1 MTNKSDATV
10 GGRYHRLDLKADPSG
25 EARIDPDETGQI
37 GFIHSFET
45 AGTLDGPGIRFVV
58 FITGCPLRCQ
68 YCQNPDTWHVRNGSP
83 MSVDQV
89 MREIEKYAGFL
100 IKAGGGITFSGGEP
114 LVQIKFLANLLRK
127 CKQRGLHTAVDT
139 SGVLGERMTDAMLAD
154 TDLVLLDIKAFDP
167 DTYRQ
172 ITGGKVA
179 ATQGFAKRLSSM
191 AKPTW
196 IRFVL
201 VPQLTDDFEDIEHL
215 ADFVADLQGVERV
228 EVLPFHKMG
237 EHKWEAL
244 NLDYQLKETEPPSEE
259 LIARIHDQ
267 FRKRQLTVF

>member
-1 MTNKSDATV
+1 MTNKSDDTV
-10 GGRYHRLDLKADPSG
+10 GGRYHGLDLKADPSG

-58 FITGCPLRCQ
+58 FLTGCPLRCQ
-68 YCQNPDTWHVRNGSP
+68 YCQNPDTWYVRNGSP
-83 MSVDQV
+83 MTVDQV
-89 MREIEKYAGFL
+89 MGEIGKYADFL
-100 IKAGGGITFSGGEP
+100 IKAGGGVTFSGGEP
-114 LVQIKFLANLLRK
+114 LVQIKFLANLLRR

-154 TDLVLLDIKAFDP
+154 TDLVLLDLKAFDP
-167 DTYRQ
+167 DIYRKV
-172 ITGGKVA
+172 TGGKVA
-179 ATQGFAKRLSSM
+179 STQGFAKRLSTM

-201 VPQLTDDFEDIEHL
+201 VPQLTDEYEDIEHL
-215 ADFVADLQGVERV
+215 ADFVAALKSVERV

>member
-1 MTNKSDATV
+1 MANKSDDTV
-10 GGRYHRLDLKADPSG
+10 GGRYHRLDLKADPNG
-25 EARIDPDETGQI
+25 EARIDPDETGQS

-58 FITGCPLRCQ
+58 FMTGCPLRCQ

-89 MREIEKYAGFL
+89 MREIEKYADFL
-100 IKAGGGITFSGGEP
+100 IKGGGGVTFSGGEP
-114 LVQIKFLANLLRK
+114 LVQIKFLANLLQR

-139 SGVLGERMTDAMLAD
+139 SGVLGERVTDAMLVD

-167 DTYRQ
+167 GIYRKV
-172 ITGGKVA
+172 TAGKA
-179 ATQGFAKRLSSM
+179 ASTQAFAKRLSTL

-201 VPQLTDDFEDIEHL
+201 VPQLTDDYEDIEHL
-215 ADFVADLQGVERV
+215 ADFVAALQSVERV

-244 NLDYQLKETEPPSEE
+244 YLDYQLKETAPPSDE
-259 LIARIHDQ
+259 LIARVQDQ
-267 FRKRQLTVF
+267 FRKRDLTVL

>member
-1 MTNKSDATV
+1 MTNKIDDTV
-10 GGRYHRLDLKADPSG
+10 GGRYHGLDLKADPSG

-58 FITGCPLRCQ
+58 FLTGCPLRCQ

-114 LVQIKFLANLLRK
+114 LVQIKFLANLLRR

-154 TDLVLLDIKAFDP
+154 TDLVLLDIKAINP
-167 DTYRQ
+167 DIYR
-172 ITGGKVA
+172 KVTRGNVA
-179 ATQGFAKRLSSM
+179 LTRGFAKRLSAM
-191 AKPTW
+191 AKPIW

-201 VPQLTDDFEDIEHL
+201 VPQLTDDYDDIEKL
-215 ADFVADLQGVERV
+215 ADFVADLQSVERV

-244 NLDYQLKETEPPSEE
+244 NLDYQLKETEPPSEK
-259 LIARIHDQ
+259 LIARVHDQ

>member
-1 MTNKSDATV
+1 MTNKSDDTV

-25 EARIDPDETGQI
+25 EACNDPDETGHT

-58 FITGCPLRCQ
+58 FMTGCPLRCQ

-167 DTYRQ
+167 DIYRQ

-179 ATQGFAKRLSSM
+179 ATQEFAKRLSSM

-267 FRKRQLTVF
+267 FRKRQLTVL

>member
-1 MTNKSDATV
+1 MTNKSDDTV
-10 GGRYHRLDLKADPSG
+10 GGRYHRLDLKADPSS
-25 EARIDPDETGQI
+25 EARIDPDETGQT

-58 FITGCPLRCQ
+58 FLTGCPLRCQ

-83 MSVDQV
+83 MTVDQV
-89 MREIEKYAGFL
+89 MGEIGKYVDFL
-100 IKAGGGITFSGGEP
+100 IKAGGGVTFSGGEP
-114 LVQIKFLANLLRK
+114 LVQIRFLANLLRR

-139 SGVLGERMTDAMLAD
+139 SGVLGERMTGAILAD

-167 DTYRQ
+167 DIYRKL
-172 ITGGKVA
+172 TGGKVA
-179 ATQGFAKRLSSM
+179 STQEFAKRLSTM
-191 AKPTW
+191 AKSTW

-201 VPQLTDDFEDIEHL
+201 VPQLTDDYEDIEHL
-215 ADFVADLQGVERV
+215 ADFVAALQCVERV

-244 NLDYQLKETEPPSEE
+244 NLEYQLKEIESPSEE
-259 LIARIHDQ
+259 LIARIQDQ
-267 FRKRQLTVF
+267 FRRRNLTVY

>member
-1 MTNKSDATV
+1 MTNKSDDPV
-10 GGRYHRLDLKADPSG
+10 GGRYHRLDLKADLSA
-25 EARIDPDETGQI
+25 EARIDPDETGQT

-89 MREIEKYAGFL
+89 MREIEKYADFL
-100 IKAGGGITFSGGEP
+100 IKGSGGVTFSGGEP
-114 LVQIKFLANLLRK
+114 LVQIKFLANLLRR

-139 SGVLGERMTDAMLAD
+139 SGVLGERVTDAMLVD

-167 DTYRQ
+167 DIYRNV
-172 ITGGKVA
+172 TAGKVA
-179 ATQGFAKRLSSM
+179 STQAFAKRLSSI

-201 VPQLTDDFEDIEHL
+201 VPQLTDDYEDIEHL
-215 ADFVADLQGVERV
+215 ADFVAALQSVERV

-244 NLDYQLKETEPPSEE
+244 DLDYQLKETEPPSEE
-259 LIARIHDQ
+259 LIARVQDQ
-267 FRKRQLTVF
+267 FRKRDLTVL

>member
-1 MTNKSDATV
+1 MTNKSDDTV

-25 EARIDPDETGQI
+25 EACNDPDETGHT

-58 FITGCPLRCQ
+58 FMTGCPLRCQ

-167 DTYRQ
+167 DIYRQ

>member
-1 MTNKSDATV
+1 MTNKSDDTV
-10 GGRYHRLDLKADPSG
+10 GGRYHRLDLKTDSSDDAG
-25 EARIDPDETGQI
+25 IDPDETGQT
-37 GFIHSFET
+37 GCIHSFET
-45 AGTLDGPGIRFVV
+45 AGTLDGPGIRFVI
-58 FITGCPLRCQ
+58 FITGCPLRCL
-68 YCQNPDTWHVRNGSP
+68 YCHNPDTWHVRNGFP

-89 MREIEKYAGFL
+89 MSEIEKYAGFL
-100 IKAGGGITFSGGEP
+100 IKAGGGVTFSGGEP
-114 LVQIKFLANLLRK
+114 LVQIQFLANLLRR

-167 DTYRQ
+167 DIYRK

-201 VPQLTDDFEDIEHL
+201 VPQLTDDYDDIEKL
-215 ADFVADLQGVERV
+215 ADFVADLQSVERV

-244 NLDYQLKETEPPSEE
+244 NLDYQLKETEPPSEK
-259 LIARIHDQ
+259 LIARVHDQ

>member
-58 FITGCPLRCQ
+58 FMTGCPLRCQ

-167 DTYRQ
+167 DIYRQ

-179 ATQGFAKRLSSM
+179 ATQEFAKRLSSM

>member
-1 MTNKSDATV
+1 MT
-10 GGRYHRLDLKADPSG
+10 
-25 EARIDPDETGQI
+25 
-37 GFIHSFET
+37 
-45 AGTLDGPGIRFVV
+45 
-58 FITGCPLRCQ
+58 
-68 YCQNPDTWHVRNGSP
+68 
-83 MSVDQV
+83 VDQV
-89 MREIEKYAGFL
+89 MGEIGKYADFL
-100 IKAGGGITFSGGEP
+100 IKAGGGVTFSGGEP
-114 LVQIKFLANLLRK
+114 LVQIKFLANLLRR

-154 TDLVLLDIKAFDP
+154 TDLVLLDLKAFDP
-167 DTYRQ
+167 DIYRKV
-172 ITGGKVA
+172 TGGKVA
-179 ATQGFAKRLSSM
+179 STQGFAKRLSTM

-201 VPQLTDDFEDIEHL
+201 VPQLTDEYEDIEHL
-215 ADFVADLQGVERV
+215 ADFVAALKSVERV

>member
-167 DTYRQ
+167 DIYRQ

>member
-1 MTNKSDATV
+1 MTNKSDDTV
-10 GGRYHRLDLKADPSG
+10 GGRYHRLDLKANPSG
-25 EARIDPDETGQI
+25 EARIDPDETGQN

-58 FITGCPLRCQ
+58 FLTGCPLRCR
-68 YCQNPDTWHVRNGSP
+68 YCHNPDTWHVRNGSP
-83 MSVDQV
+83 MPVDQV
-89 MREIEKYAGFL
+89 MREIEKYADFL
-100 IKAGGGITFSGGEP
+100 IKAGGGVTFSGGEP
-114 LVQIKFLANLLRK
+114 LVQIQFLANLLRR

-167 DTYRQ
+167 DIYRQ
-172 ITGGKVA
+172 VTGGKVA
-179 ATQGFAKRLSSM
+179 STQGFAKRLSTL

-201 VPQLTDDFEDIEHL
+201 VPQLTDNYEDIEHL
-215 ADFVADLQGVERV
+215 ADFVATLQSVERV
-228 EVLPFHKMG
+228 EVLAFHKMG

-244 NLDYQLKETEPPSEE
+244 NLEYQLKESESPSEE
-259 LIARIHDQ
+259 LIARVQDQ
-267 FRKRQLTVF
+267 FRQRNLTVF

>member
-1 MTNKSDATV
+1 MANKSDDTV

-25 EARIDPDETGQI
+25 EACNDPDETGHT

-58 FITGCPLRCQ
+58 FMTGCPLRCQ
-68 YCQNPDTWHVRNGSP
+68 YCQNPDTWDVRNGSP

-89 MREIEKYAGFL
+89 MGEIEKYAGFL

-154 TDLVLLDIKAFDP
+154 TDLVLLDLKAFDP
-167 DTYRQ
+167 DIYRKV
-172 ITGGKVA
+172 TGGKVA
-179 ATQGFAKRLSSM
+179 STQGFAKRLSTM

-201 VPQLTDDFEDIEHL
+201 VPQLTDEYEDIEHL
-215 ADFVADLQGVERV
+215 ADFVAALKSVERV

>member
-1 MTNKSDATV
+1 MTNKSDDTV

-25 EARIDPDETGQI
+25 EACNDPDETGHT

-58 FITGCPLRCQ
+58 FMTGCPLRCQ

-167 DTYRQ
+167 DIYRQ

-267 FRKRQLTVF
+267 FRKRQLTVL

>member
-25 EARIDPDETGQI
+25 EACNDPDETGHT

-58 FITGCPLRCQ
+58 FMTGCPLRCQ

-167 DTYRQ
+167 DIYRQ

-179 ATQGFAKRLSSM
+179 ATQEFAKRLSSM

-267 FRKRQLTVF
+267 FRKRQLTVL

>member
-1 MTNKSDATV
+1 MTNKSDDTV
-10 GGRYHRLDLKADPSG
+10 GGRYHRLDLKTDSSDDAG
-25 EARIDPDETGQI
+25 IDPDETGQT
-37 GFIHSFET
+37 GCIHSFET
-45 AGTLDGPGIRFVV
+45 AGTLDGPGIRFVI
-58 FITGCPLRCQ
+58 FITGCPLRCL
-68 YCQNPDTWHVRNGSP
+68 YCHNPDTWHVRNGSP

-89 MREIEKYAGFL
+89 MSEIEKYAGFL
-100 IKAGGGITFSGGEP
+100 IKAGGGVTFSGGEP
-114 LVQIKFLANLLRK
+114 LVQIQFLANLLRR

-167 DTYRQ
+167 DIYRK

-201 VPQLTDDFEDIEHL
+201 VPQLTDDYDDIEKL
-215 ADFVADLQGVERV
+215 ADFVADLQSVERV

-244 NLDYQLKETEPPSEE
+244 NLDYQLKETEPPSEK
-259 LIARIHDQ
+259 LIARVHDQ

>member
-58 FITGCPLRCQ
+58 FMTGCPLRCQ

-179 ATQGFAKRLSSM
+179 ATQEFAKRLSSM

>member
-1 MTNKSDATV
+1 MTNKIDDTV
-10 GGRYHRLDLKADPSG
+10 GGRYHRLDLKADPSC
-25 EARIDPDETGQI
+25 EARNDPDETGQT
-37 GFIHSFET
+37 GCIHSFET

-58 FITGCPLRCQ
+58 FLTGCPLRCL
-68 YCQNPDTWHVRNGSP
+68 YCHNPDTWHVRNGSP

-89 MREIEKYAGFL
+89 MSEIEKYAGFL
-100 IKAGGGITFSGGEP
+100 IKAGGGVTFSGGEP
-114 LVQIKFLANLLRK
+114 LVQIQFLANLLRR

-167 DTYRQ
+167 DIYRQ

-201 VPQLTDDFEDIEHL
+201 VPQLTDNFEDIEHL

-244 NLDYQLKETEPPSEE
+244 NLDYQLKESESPSEE
-259 LIARIHDQ
+259 LIARVQDQ

>member
-1 MTNKSDATV
+1 MTNKSDDTV
-10 GGRYHRLDLKADPSG
+10 GGRYHRLDLKTDSSDDAG
-25 EARIDPDETGQI
+25 IDPDETGQT
-37 GFIHSFET
+37 GCIHSFET
-45 AGTLDGPGIRFVV
+45 AGTLDGPGIRFVI
-58 FITGCPLRCQ
+58 FITGCPLRCL
-68 YCQNPDTWHVRNGSP
+68 YCHNPDTWHVRNGSP

-89 MREIEKYAGFL
+89 MSEIEKYAGFL
-100 IKAGGGITFSGGEP
+100 IKAGGGVTFSGGEP
-114 LVQIKFLANLLRK
+114 LVQIQFLANLLRR

-167 DTYRQ
+167 DIYRK

-179 ATQGFAKRLSSM
+179 ATQGFAKRVSSM

-201 VPQLTDDFEDIEHL
+201 VPQLTDDYDDIEKL
-215 ADFVADLQGVERV
+215 ADFVADLQSVERV

-244 NLDYQLKETEPPSEE
+244 NLDYQLKETEPPSEK
-259 LIARIHDQ
+259 LIARVHDQ

>member
-58 FITGCPLRCQ
+58 FMTGCPLRCQ

-167 DTYRQ
+167 DIYRQ

-179 ATQGFAKRLSSM
+179 ATQEFAKRLSSM

-267 FRKRQLTVF
+267 FRKRQLTVL

>member
-1 MTNKSDATV
+1 MTNKSDDTV
-10 GGRYHRLDLKADPSG
+10 GGRYHRLDLKSNPSG
-25 EARIDPDETGQI
+25 EARIDPDETGQN

-58 FITGCPLRCQ
+58 FLTGCPLRCR
-68 YCQNPDTWHVRNGSP
+68 YCHNPDTWHVRNGSP
-83 MSVDQV
+83 MPVDQV
-89 MREIEKYAGFL
+89 MREIEKYADFL
-100 IKAGGGITFSGGEP
+100 IKAGGGVTFSGGEP
-114 LVQIKFLANLLRK
+114 LVQIQFLANLLRR

-167 DTYRQ
+167 DLYRQ
-172 ITGGKVA
+172 VTGGKVA
-179 ATQGFAKRLSSM
+179 STQGFAKRLSTL
-191 AKPTW
+191 AKLTW

-201 VPQLTDDFEDIEHL
+201 VPQLTDDYEDIEHL
-215 ADFVADLQGVERV
+215 ADFVADLQSVERI

-244 NLDYQLKETEPPSEE
+244 NLEYQLKESEPPSEE
-259 LIARIHDQ
+259 LIARVQDQ
-267 FRKRQLTVF
+267 FRQRNLTVF